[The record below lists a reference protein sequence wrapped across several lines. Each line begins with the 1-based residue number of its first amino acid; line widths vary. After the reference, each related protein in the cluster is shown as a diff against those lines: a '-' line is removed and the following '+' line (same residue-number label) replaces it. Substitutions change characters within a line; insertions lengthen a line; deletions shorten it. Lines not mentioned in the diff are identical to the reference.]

1 MQKHTS
7 NSSLMLRFLLLI
19 SLAFNQGLGLASSS
33 TAMSA
38 MQSFASDDV
47 LAICTGKSV
56 KWISA
61 YVYFASGEVLEV
73 EAPAAT
79 PENLHEVS
87 CVLAQ
92 LADQPNSLENTQS
105 VSVNVA
111 GHTPL
116 FYTLVSFSTTSTQT
130 LNLARAPPIL
140 FANSFPK

>member
-1 MQKHTS
+1 
-7 NSSLMLRFLLLI
+7 MLRFFLLI

-61 YVYFASGEVLEV
+61 DVYFASGEFLEV
-73 EAPAAT
+73 EAPTAA

-92 LADQPNSLENTQS
+92 LADQSNSLENTQTIS
-105 VSVNVA
+105 VPVE

-116 FYTLVSFSTTSTQT
+116 FYTLVGFSTTSVRA
-130 LNLARAPPIL
+130 LNFARAPPIL